1 MSKNDKNMS
10 ALRLA
15 VIEGRVEKM
24 QELALNIHDGTIR
37 AVLLNTFRTAATH
50 PDEHTAQTLLS
61 NLQNHQP
68 RPEPAS
74 NQMYTHQ
81 DRETLAD
88 ELTRL
93 RAETYADRDTHL

>member
-1 MSKNDKNMS
+1 MSKNDANMS

-24 QELALNIHDGTIR
+24 QELAKDIHDGTIR

-50 PDEHTAQTLLS
+50 PDEHTAQTLLE

-68 RPEPAS
+68 KGERRPRF
-74 NQMYTHQ
+74 QTHEQ
-81 DRETLAD
+81 RENLAD

-93 RAETYADRDTHL
+93 REETYADKGTEL